1 MALAQV
7 ASRAL
12 HGLHAS
18 AVTVEVY
25 TANGLPSFVL
35 VGLADTEVREA
46 RERVRA
52 ALEHSGLPYPG
63 NQRITVNL
71 APADLPKDSGRFDLP
86 MALGLLAASG
96 ELPAPALAP
105 YVWAGELSLNG
116 NLRPVAGAMAM
127 ARTLQGSG
135 LALVLPPGS
144 AEQAAVVPHVQV
156 IRAASLAA
164 VVQQLRQPHA
174 PNPGWTPLAHQRPP
188 RVEYQ
193 GPSLAD
199 VHGHHAAK
207 RALQVA
213 AVGGHSV
220 LMCGPPGAGKS
231 MLAQRLLSLLP
242 PLNSQ
247 DALEAAAIAELAGQP
262 AIAHWGHPPLRAPHH
277 SASAAALVGGGN
289 PPRPGEATLAHLGV
303 LFLDE
308 LPEFARP
315 ALEALREPLET
326 GTVRLARAGHR
337 AEYPARFMLVA
348 AMNPCP
354 CGYHGSPR
362 CRCSPER
369 VARYTSKISGPLLDR
384 MDMVLHL
391 QPVPHEQLLQ
401 PPAPPPNDLAQAV
414 HQARQRSLQ
423 RQGRSNAELSGHALQ
438 QHTAL
443 PRAERQ
449 WAEHAAQRLGWSAR
463 RLHRVLRVA
472 RSVAD
477 LDGSEQLT
485 RAHLAEAMQYV
496 RSIDAYS
503 GVT

>member
-12 HGLHAS
+12 HGLQAS
-18 AVTVEVY
+18 VVHVEVY

-52 ALEHSGLPYPG
+52 ALEHSGLPYPS

-71 APADLPKDSGRFDLP
+71 APADLPKDSGRFDPP

-96 ELPAPALAP
+96 ELPAQALAP
-105 YVWAGELSLNG
+105 CVWAGELSLNG
-116 NLRPVAGAMAM
+116 SLRPVAGALAM
-127 ARTLQGSG
+127 ARAMQHSG

-156 IRAASLAA
+156 IRANSLAA
-164 VVQQLRQPHA
+164 VVQHLRQPHA
-174 PNPGWTPLAHQRPP
+174 PNPGWAALPHHTPRHTA
-188 RVEYQ
+188 YQ
-193 GPSLAD
+193 GPGLHE

-231 MLAQRLLSLLP
+231 MLAQRLPGLLP
-242 PLNSQ
+242 PLNP
-247 DALEAAAIAELAGQP
+247 DHALEAAAIAELAGLNATTQ
-262 AIAHWGHPPLRAPHH
+262 WGQPPLRAPHH

-308 LPEFARP
+308 LPEFTRP

-326 GTVRLARAGHR
+326 GEVRLARAGHR
-337 AEYPARFMLVA
+337 ATYPARFMLVA

-362 CRCSPER
+362 CQCSPER

-391 QPVPHEQLLQ
+391 QPVPHQQLLQ
-401 PPAPPPNDLAQAV
+401 TPPPATNNPAQAV
-414 HQARQRSLQ
+414 QQARARALQ
-423 RQGRSNAELSGHALQ
+423 RQGSSNAQLSGSALQ

-443 PRAERQ
+443 PTAERQ
-449 WAEHAAQRLGWSAR
+449 WAENAAHRLGWSAR

-477 LDGSEQLT
+477 LDDNEHLG

-496 RSIDAYS
+496 RVL
-503 GVT
+503 G